1 MNNNLK
7 DRVIYAGAAKAS
19 GTGTRGCAGGGP
31 DMNDKKYVRA
41 CSITRALDVIGD
53 HAALLILECAF
64 LGVRKF
70 DAFQRRTGLL
80 RPLLSNRL
88 KQLVE
93 SGLLTKVAYCE
104 RPLRYEYRLTE
115 KGRGLYPAALMMVRW
130 ERRWAPL
137 PRRTELRLVHALC
150 GCEADPVPVCTACGG
165 EIDAREVEWR
175 EGPGVGLV
183 LPHYDRRRRQTRMP
197 EGDAALLLDT
207 VLRVVGDRW
216 SSLILRSGFMGL
228 TRYDEIREETQIA
241 TNILADRL
249 RWLCAHGFL
258 VKRTYQESPSRHE
271 YRLTEKARDL
281 YPVLT
286 MLLQWGDR
294 WYASP
299 EGPPILLTHRR
310 CGAPL
315 EPAVVCSVCKEP
327 LHIDQVRFEMLNE
340 AGSLPGMAQAA
351 AF

>member
-1 MNNNLK
+1 M
-7 DRVIYAGAAKAS
+7 IE
-19 GTGTRGCAGGGP
+19 
-31 DMNDKKYVRA
+31 KKYVRA

-64 LGVRKF
+64 LGVRRF

-88 KQLVE
+88 KQLVDG
-93 SGLLTKVAYCE
+93 GLLVKEAYCH
-104 RPLRYEYRLTE
+104 RPPRFEYRLTE

-130 ERRWAPL
+130 ERRWAPQ
-137 PRRTELRLVHALC
+137 PRRTELRLVHSLC
-150 GCEADPVPVCTACGG
+150 GHEVEPVPACGACGG
-165 EIDAREVEWR
+165 EIDAREAEWR

-271 YRLTEKARDL
+271 YRLTAKARDL

-294 WYASP
+294 WYAAP
-299 EGPPILLTHRR
+299 EGPPILLTHRP
-310 CGAPL
+310 CGQPL
-315 EPAVVCSVCKEP
+315 EAKVICSVCREP
-327 LHIDQVRFEMLNE
+327 LHIDQVRFEVLNE
-340 AGSLPGMAQAA
+340 AGAAVEAMETA